1 MTQPSRNT
9 LAARRFDDRSAAPL
23 KPANMRT
30 GSTIVRPLSVVRIVL
45 ILLVAAGAIA
55 AFAAGAFQPQTMR
68 DYAGAMRDHVAEYPF
83 APLVFIVVM
92 TATSLVFVPRTI
104 LIAAGGLLF
113 GLWWGLLWGTV
124 GSMAGS
130 LVCFLLARYVN
141 AGLVDEASL
150 PRLAPALRAVERG
163 GWRVVALL
171 RLVPVLPNT
180 PVNYALGLTRVSFSG
195 YALGSLVG
203 MVPMTFVWSELGA
216 SGNTALSGGSW
227 ITPTLLALALLAVSL
242 VLPRLAAVRR
252 SLGLSVE

>member
-1 MTQPSRNT
+1 
-9 LAARRFDDRSAAPL
+9 LAARRFDDRSAPTL
-23 KPANMRT
+23 KSANIEI
-30 GSTIVRPLSVVRIVL
+30 GSIVVRPLSVVRIVL
-45 ILLVAAGAIA
+45 ILLVAAGVIA
-55 AFAAGAFQPQTMR
+55 AFAAGAFQPQTVR
-68 DYAGAMRDHVAEYPF
+68 DYANAMREHVAEYSF
-83 APLVFIVVM
+83 APLIFIVVM

-104 LIAAGGLLF
+104 LVAAGGLLF
-113 GLWWGLLWGTV
+113 GLWWGLLWGTI

-163 GWRVVALL
+163 GWRVVAFL

-180 PVNYALGLTRVSFSG
+180 PVNYALGLTRIPFAG
-195 YALGSLVG
+195 YAFGSLVG

-227 ITPTLLALALLAVSL
+227 ITPTLLALALLAVSV
-242 VLPRLAAVRR
+242 VLPRLAVVRR
-252 SLGLSVE
+252 SLGLSAE